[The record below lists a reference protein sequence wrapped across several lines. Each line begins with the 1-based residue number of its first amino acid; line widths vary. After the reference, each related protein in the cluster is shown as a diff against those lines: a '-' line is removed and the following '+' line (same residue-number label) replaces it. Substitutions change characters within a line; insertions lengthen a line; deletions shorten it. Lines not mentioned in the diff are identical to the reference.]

1 MAAASVGIVGYGAF
15 GSLAQR
21 LLARYVPHA
30 HVKIFSSRMKPDG
43 QAFFALE
50 EVATCDVLIL
60 AVPISAFEDTLKKVQ
75 PLLERNTIVV
85 DVATVKEHTGKLL
98 KKYLKG
104 RPYLSTHPMWG
115 PESYKK
121 KGETVEGLRIVV
133 TAHTLSRAEYKSFLA
148 AFRGVGF
155 DIVEMTAKQHDKH
168 LASTLFLTHFLG
180 QTITKARFDRT
191 EIDTLSFGF
200 LMDAVE
206 SVRYDTKLFRDVFT
220 YVPECKRIL
229 DRFAQAEYDVKC
241 ELLKLCK

>member
-1 MAAASVGIVGYGAF
+1 MRDGSVGIVGYGAF
-15 GSLAQR
+15 GSLLQR
-21 LLARYVPHA
+21 LFARYLSQKE
-30 HVKIFSSRMKPDG
+30 VKIFSSRMQPDG
-43 QAFFALE
+43 KAFFTLE
-50 EVATCDVLIL
+50 EVAACDVLIL
-60 AVPISAFEDTLKKVQ
+60 AVPISAFEETLKKVK
-75 PLLERNTIVV
+75 PLLGADTIVV

-121 KGETVEGLRIVV
+121 KGESVEGLRIVV
-133 TAHTLSRAEYKSFLA
+133 TAHTLPRAEYKSFLA

-155 DIVEMTAKQHDKH
+155 DLVEMTAKQHDKH

-180 QTITKARFDRT
+180 QSITKAKFDRT
-191 EIDTLSFGF
+191 EIDTVSFGF

-206 SVRYDTKLFRDVFT
+206 SVRYDTKLFRDVFA
-220 YVPECKRIL
+220 YVPECTKVL
-229 DRFAQAEYDVKC
+229 ERFGKAEYDVKC